1 MPNNKVTARLTS
13 VLREVVGLSEA
24 SLQQKNLPLFSARGS
39 IDSVS
44 LLLLVMAIEK
54 QFDIVIDDKDVQ
66 PKNFKNLKTLSAFI
80 ERKLALRKI
89 P

>member
-1 MPNNKVTARLTS
+1 MPNNEVTSRLTS

-24 SLQQKNLPLFSARGS
+24 SLQQKNLALFSARGS

-66 PKNFKNLKTLSAFI
+66 PKNFKSLKTLAAFI
-80 ERKLALRKI
+80 ERRLAARKI
-89 P
+89 S

>member
-1 MPNNKVTARLTS
+1 MPNNEVTSRLTS

-24 SLQQKNLPLFSARGS
+24 SLQQKNLALFSARGS

-66 PKNFKNLKTLSAFI
+66 PKHFKSLKTLTAFI

-89 P
+89 S